1 MNGGWYY
8 HADSETLY
16 MALVSL
22 LKPADI
28 SQEVCTVSDKSKAIS
43 SKDQTSETTQLLRAW
58 ANGDR
63 GALELL
69 TPHVYRTLRRIAGH
83 QMQNERAGHSMQA
96 TALVHEAYLEL
107 IDVTN
112 VNWQHR
118 AHFFAV
124 SAQIMRHILLDR
136 ARRRVAAKR
145 GDTAERINLDELPD
159 LSGDRARELIALED
173 ALDTLAQND
182 ERKARV
188 VELRFFG
195 GLSVEETAEVLAVSP
210 ETVMRD
216 WKFARSWLHAEL
228 SNG

>member
-1 MNGGWYY
+1 
-8 HADSETLY
+8 
-16 MALVSL
+16 
-22 LKPADI
+22 
-28 SQEVCTVSDKSKAIS
+28 
-43 SKDQTSETTQLLRAW
+43 
-58 ANGDR
+58 
-63 GALELL
+63 
-69 TPHVYRTLRRIAGH
+69 
-83 QMQNERAGHSMQA
+83 MQRERAGHSMQA

-107 IDVTN
+107 IDITK

-124 SAQIMRHILLDR
+124 SAQIMRHLLIDR
-136 ARRRVAAKR
+136 ARRRVAARR
-145 GDTAERINLDELPD
+145 GGTAERINLEELPD

-173 ALDTLAQND
+173 ALNTLAGND
-182 ERKARV
+182 PRKARV

-195 GLSVEETAEVLAVSP
+195 GLSVEETAEVLSVSP

>member
-1 MNGGWYY
+1 
-8 HADSETLY
+8 
-16 MALVSL
+16 
-22 LKPADI
+22 
-28 SQEVCTVSDKSKAIS
+28 
-43 SKDQTSETTQLLRAW
+43 
-58 ANGDR
+58 
-63 GALELL
+63 
-69 TPHVYRTLRRIAGH
+69 
-83 QMQNERAGHSMQA
+83 MQHERAGQSMQA

-136 ARRRVAAKR
+136 ARRRIAAKR
-145 GDTAERINLDELPD
+145 GGKAERINLDELPD

-173 ALDTLAQND
+173 ALNTLARND
-182 ERKARV
+182 PRKARV

-228 SNG
+228 NNS

>member
-1 MNGGWYY
+1 
-8 HADSETLY
+8 
-16 MALVSL
+16 
-22 LKPADI
+22 
-28 SQEVCTVSDKSKAIS
+28 
-43 SKDQTSETTQLLRAW
+43 
-58 ANGDR
+58 
-63 GALELL
+63 
-69 TPHVYRTLRRIAGH
+69 
-83 QMQNERAGHSMQA
+83 MQHERAGHSMQA

-145 GDTAERINLDELPD
+145 GGTAERVNLDELPD
-159 LSGDRARELIALED
+159 ISGDRARELIALED
-173 ALDTLAQND
+173 ALNVLAEKD
-182 ERKARV
+182 PRKARV

-195 GLSVEETAEVLAVSP
+195 GLSVEETAEVVGVSA

>member
-1 MNGGWYY
+1 M
-8 HADSETLY
+8 
-16 MALVSL
+16 
-22 LKPADI
+22 
-28 SQEVCTVSDKSKAIS
+28 
-43 SKDQTSETTQLLRAW
+43 LLRAW
-58 ANGDR
+58 ADGDQS
-63 GALELL
+63 ALERL
-69 TPHVYRTLRRIAGH
+69 TPRVYRTLRRIAGY
-83 QMQNERAGHSMQA
+83 QIKQERAGHSMQA

-124 SAQIMRHILLDR
+124 SAQIMRHILLDH
-136 ARRRVAAKR
+136 ARRRLAAKR
-145 GDTAERINLDELPD
+145 GGAAEQINLDELPD
-159 LSGDRARELIALED
+159 ISGDRARELIALED
-173 ALDTLAQND
+173 ALATLAQND
-182 ERKARV
+182 QRKARV

-195 GLSVEETAEVLAVSP
+195 GLSVEETAAVLAVAP

>member
-1 MNGGWYY
+1 M
-8 HADSETLY
+8 
-16 MALVSL
+16 
-22 LKPADI
+22 
-28 SQEVCTVSDKSKAIS
+28 VSDLSKPS
-43 SKDQTSETTQLLRAW
+43 SEEDPTSETTQLLRAW
-58 ANGDR
+58 AEGDQD
-63 GALELL
+63 ALERL
-69 TPHVYRTLRRIAGH
+69 TPHVYRTLRRIAGY
-83 QMQNERAGHSMQA
+83 QMQNERAGHSLQA

-124 SAQIMRHILLDR
+124 SAQIMRQILLDR
-136 ARRRVAAKR
+136 ARRRMAAKR
-145 GDTAERINLDELPD
+145 GGTAERVNLDELPD

-173 ALDTLAQND
+173 ALNALTGND
-182 ERKARV
+182 PRKARV

-216 WKFARSWLHAEL
+216 WKFARSWLHAQL